1 MDKKQEEELREH
13 YNYPKN
19 NKKLENYNAK
29 GIGKNPE
36 NFGEVVMYLQVGE
49 DEKIEEIGFESKGCP
64 TIAFN
69 GSVFTETVKGET
81 LSEGLDVANEL
92 LQHLKDNPIP
102 DGDCPQMVLQA
113 YIAAVQNYEEKKVN
127 PTKEECMLY
136 I

>member
-49 DEKIEEIGFESKGCP
+49 DEKIEEIGFDLFMDQKPKNRGW
-64 TIAFN
+64 
-69 GSVFTETVKGET
+69 KRGE
-81 LSEGLDVANEL
+81 E
-92 LQHLKDNPIP
+92 
-102 DGDCPQMVLQA
+102 
-113 YIAAVQNYEEKKVN
+113 
-127 PTKEECMLY
+127 
-136 I
+136 